1 MTILT
6 MTYPLLLAASFA
18 SLWPILLLI
27 VVFLLLIVVLV
38 QNHVIRRRFRQGIAS
53 ATSTYEM
60 MEKALRI
67 ADNDVIIYNIP
78 DGIVKR
84 VRGSMFPCAEMKTA
98 DFVKRLHPD
107 DAEQTL
113 ATIHQLAEGKIQTVE
128 YSCRWNANDGD
139 GEPEWR
145 YIRNSSIVEYVAG
158 NSKPYSIISVLVDE
172 TDIRLQQ
179 QEEEELTHRYRQI
192 FEDSIVG
199 LSFYS
204 PEGWLLDANKM
215 MRDICHFDNDEGDS
229 FFSKVNL
236 FDMAPFN
243 EVLDRYHP
251 SEYLAC
257 SLSIIPE
264 REMYIYLE
272 IGVHPIYD
280 DEGKLIY
287 LSVAARDISE
297 ERELYLQ
304 AKRNDLEIQKVNESI
319 QIYEKE
325 LRYMMETC
333 GLQAWRITLDRDI
346 IEFYSGLSTVQRQF
360 TLKQLQSIFYNQ
372 DDEFVRKLD
381 HPAVAIA
388 KPLKYMGRMHPMVT
402 QRDVEPQ
409 WVQINSI
416 PEYDEQGN
424 LKGAF
429 GVWRNI
435 HQLMQKQEQ
444 LKRETERA
452 NDSGRMKS
460 VFLANMT
467 HEIRTPLNAIVGF
480 SDVLPLLST
489 SEERQEMIR
498 LIMDNCDMLLR
509 LVNDIQDA
517 ASLDISGSVE
527 IVPTQTDF
535 SKFFDDLCEQLQ
547 QRMREPNVVFI
558 KENPYAT
565 FVTEIDEMRI
575 RQVYTNFVTNAVKY
589 THQGHIKVGYRKEWR
604 EENGESHEGLYL
616 YCEDTG
622 DGVPKEI
629 QDKLFERFFK
639 LNDYIQGTGL
649 GLSICK
655 AIAKACKGAIGM
667 DSEGQGQGSTFWM
680 WIPCS
685 EMNIAKTINH
695 D

>member
-6 MTYPLLLAASFA
+6 MTYYLLLSVSFA

-27 VVFLLLIVVLV
+27 VVLLLLAVVLV
-38 QNHVIRRRFRQGIAS
+38 QNHIVRRRVRQSISS

-60 MEKALRI
+60 MEKALQI
-67 ADNDVIIYNIP
+67 ADNDVVLYDIP
-78 DGIVKR
+78 GGLIRR
-84 VRGSMFPCAEMKTA
+84 VRGNLITLTELKAE
-98 DFVKRLHPD
+98 DFRKYIHPD
-107 DAEQTL
+107 DVEQAL
-113 ATIHQLAEGKIQTVE
+113 ATVYQLIDGKKKSVE
-128 YSCRWNANDGD
+128 YGYRWNTNYDG
-139 GEPEWR
+139 GEPHWL
-145 YIRNSSIVEYVAG
+145 YLRNNSVAEYAPG
-158 NSKPYSIISVLVDE
+158 SMKPVSIISVLVDE
-172 TDIRLQQ
+172 TEMRRQQ
-179 QEEEELTHRYRQI
+179 QEEEELALRYKQI

-215 MRDICHFDNDEGDS
+215 MRDICHFDSDVGDA

-236 FDMAPFN
+236 FDIAPFN

-251 SEYLAC
+251 NEYLAC

-280 DEGKLIY
+280 DDGKLIY

-297 ERELYLQ
+297 ERQLYMQ
-304 AKRNDLEIQKVNESI
+304 AKQNDLEIQKVNKSI
-319 QIYEKE
+319 QLYERE
-325 LRYMMETC
+325 LHYMMETC
-333 GLQAWRITLDRDI
+333 GLQAWRITLDRDV

-360 TLKQLQSIFYNQ
+360 TLKQLQGIFYNQ
-372 DDEFVRKLD
+372 KDDFVRALD
-381 HPAVAIA
+381 DPAKAIA
-388 KPLKYMGRMHPMVT
+388 KPLSYMGRMHPMVT

-416 PEYDEQGN
+416 PEYDEQGQ

-480 SDVLPLLST
+480 SDVLPLLT
-489 SEERQEMIR
+489 TPDERQEMIR

-517 ASLDISGSVE
+517 ASLDISGGVE
-527 IVPTQTDF
+527 IIPEKIDF
-535 SKFFDDLCEQLQ
+535 SHFFDELCEQLQ
-547 QRMREPNVVFI
+547 QRLREPSVVFV
-558 KENPYAT
+558 KENPYPT
-565 FVTEIDEMRI
+565 FVTMVDEMRI

-604 EENGESHEGLYL
+604 EENGESREGLYL

-622 DGVPKEI
+622 DGVNKEM
-629 QDKLFERFFK
+629 QDKLFEPFFK

-655 AIAKACKGAIGM
+655 AIASACHGFIGVE
-667 DSEGQGQGSTFWM
+667 SEGQGQGSTFWM
-680 WIPCS
+680 WIPCN
-685 EMNIAKTINH
+685 EMKK
-695 D
+695 

>member
-1 MTILT
+1 MMQMNI
-6 MTYPLLLAASFA
+6 YLLANPLSHA
-18 SLWPILLLI
+18 SLWQVLVLLLI
-27 VVFLLLIVVLV
+27 VAVLV
-38 QNHVIRRRFRQGIAS
+38 VVIVQNRRVRRRVRRSIIT

-67 ADNDVIIYNIP
+67 ADNDIVLYHIP
-78 DGIVKR
+78 SGAIKR
-84 VRGSMFPCAEMKTA
+84 IRGSLLPVKEMRAE
-98 DFVKRLHPD
+98 DFSKHIHPD
-107 DAEQTL
+107 DREQALRTVR
-113 ATIHQLAEGKIQTVE
+113 QLIEGKRQSVE
-128 YSCRWNANDGD
+128 YSYRWNVGAE
-139 GEPEWR
+139 GEEPRWL
-145 YIRNSSIVEYVAG
+145 YIRNSSVAEYTAG
-158 NSKPYSIISVLVDE
+158 SNKPVSIISALFDE
-172 TDIRLQQ
+172 TDERQQ
-179 QEEEELTHRYRQI
+179 QEEEEELTKRYKQI

-215 MRDICHFDNDEGDS
+215 MREICHFDSEESDA
-229 FFSKVNL
+229 FFSKTNL
-236 FDMAPFN
+236 FDMSPFN

-251 SEYLAC
+251 SDYLAC
-257 SLSIIPE
+257 SLSVIPE
-264 REMYIYLE
+264 RDMYIYLE

-280 DEGKLIY
+280 EEGKLLY

-297 ERELYLQ
+297 ERQLYMQ
-304 AKRNDLEIQKVNESI
+304 AKQNDLEIQKVNESI
-319 QIYEKE
+319 QLYEKE

-333 GLQAWRITLDRDI
+333 GLQAWRISIERDV
-346 IEFYSGLSTVQRQF
+346 IEFYSGLSTVVRQF
-360 TLKQLQSIFYNQ
+360 TLQQLKSIFYNQ
-372 DDEFVRKLD
+372 DDEFVRDLD
-381 HPAVAIA
+381 NPAIAIA
-388 KPLKYMGRMHPMVT
+388 KPLSYVGRMYPVVT
-402 QRDVEPQ
+402 QSTKEPQ

-460 VFLANMT
+460 AFLANMT

-480 SDVLPLLST
+480 SDVLPLLT
-489 SEERQEMIR
+489 TPEEHQEMIR

-517 ASLDISGSVE
+517 ASVDVSGKVE
-527 IVPTQTDF
+527 IMPAKTDF
-535 SKFFDDLCEQLQ
+535 SKFFDELCEQLQ
-547 QRMREPNVVFI
+547 LRMRDPAVEFM
-558 KENPYAT
+558 KDNPYPSYMI
-565 FVTEIDEMRI
+565 VIDEIRI

-622 DGVPKEI
+622 EGVPKEM
-629 QDKLFERFFK
+629 QDKLFERFVK

-655 AIAKACKGAIGM
+655 AIATAFNGFVGM
-667 DSEGQGQGSTFWM
+667 DSEGQGKGSTFWM
-680 WIPCS
+680 WIPCNELKS
-685 EMNIAKTINH
+685 
-695 D
+695 

>member
-6 MTYPLLLAASFA
+6 MTYFLLQSASYLSLWPYLLLAV
-18 SLWPILLLI
+18 ILF
-27 VVFLLLIVVLV
+27 VLIVVLI
-38 QNHVIRRRFRQGIAS
+38 QNRVVRRRVNDSIAS

-60 MEKALRI
+60 MEKALKI
-67 ADNDVIIYNIP
+67 VDNDVVIYDIP
-78 DGIVKR
+78 GKVIR
-84 VRGSMFPCAEMKTA
+84 RLRGNLLPTPEMRAEEFA
-98 DFVKRLHPD
+98 PHIHPD
-107 DAEQTL
+107 DVEQVLSTVRQM
-113 ATIHQLAEGKIQTVE
+113 AQGKTQQVE
-128 YSCRWNANDGD
+128 YSYRWRVSEA
-139 GEPEWR
+139 GEEPR
-145 YIRNSSIVEYVAG
+145 YFYIRNNSVAEYAPGSST
-158 NSKPYSIISVLVDE
+158 PTSIISVLVDE
-172 TDIRLQQ
+172 TEQREH
-179 QEEEELTHRYRQI
+179 QEEEEELAKRYKKI
-192 FEDSIVG
+192 FEDSIIG

-204 PEGWLLDANKM
+204 PEGWLIVANKM
-215 MRDICHFDNDEGDS
+215 MRDICHFDSDEGDS

-251 SEYLAC
+251 NEYLAC
-257 SLSIIPE
+257 SLSVVPE

-280 DEGKLIY
+280 EEGKLIY
-287 LSVAARDISE
+287 ISVAARDISE
-297 ERELYLQ
+297 ERELYMQ
-304 AKRNDLEIQKVNESI
+304 AKRNDVEIQKVNESI
-319 QIYEKE
+319 QVYERE

-333 GLQAWRITLDRDI
+333 GLQAWRISLDRDI
-346 IEFYSGLSTVQRQF
+346 IEFYSGLREVQRHF
-360 TLKQLQSIFYNQ
+360 TLKQLQSIFYSQ
-372 DDEFVRKLD
+372 EDEFVRNLD
-381 HPAVAIA
+381 HPAEVIS
-388 KPLKYMGRMHPMVT
+388 KPLSYMGRMHPMVT

-416 PEYDEQGN
+416 PEYDEHGN

-460 VFLANMT
+460 VFMANMT

-480 SDVLPLLST
+480 SDVLPLLT
-489 SEERQEMIR
+489 TPEERQEIIR
-498 LIMDNCDMLLR
+498 LIIDNCDMLLR

-517 ASLDISGSVE
+517 ASLDVSGSVD
-527 IVPTQTDF
+527 IAPTRTDF
-535 SKFFDDLCEQLQ
+535 SKFFDELCEQLQ
-547 QRMREPNVVFI
+547 QRLREPTVEFM
-558 KENPYAT
+558 KENPYPT
-565 FVTEIDEMRI
+565 YITMVDEMRI

-604 EENGESHEGLYL
+604 EENGESREGLFL
-616 YCEDTG
+616 FCEDTG
-622 DGVPKEI
+622 DGVPKEV

-655 AIAKACKGAIGM
+655 AIANACQGFIGM
-667 DSEGQGQGSTFWM
+667 ESEGQGQGSTFWM
-680 WIPCS
+680 WIPCN
-685 EMNIAKTINH
+685 EIKA
-695 D
+695 

>member
-6 MTYPLLLAASFA
+6 MTYLLLQSASYLSLWPYLLLA
-18 SLWPILLLI
+18 
-27 VVFLLLIVVLV
+27 VVLFV
-38 QNHVIRRRFRQGIAS
+38 LIAVLIQNRVVRRRVNDSIAS

-60 MEKALRI
+60 MEKALKI
-67 ADNDVIIYNIP
+67 VDNDVVIYDIP
-78 DGIVKR
+78 GKVIR
-84 VRGSMFPCAEMKTA
+84 RLRGNLLPTPEMRAEEFA
-98 DFVKRLHPD
+98 PHIHPD
-107 DAEQTL
+107 DVEQVL
-113 ATIHQLAEGKIQTVE
+113 STIRQMAQGKTQQVE
-128 YSCRWNANDGD
+128 YSYRWRVSEA
-139 GEPEWR
+139 GEEPR
-145 YIRNSSIVEYVAG
+145 YFYIRNNSVAEYAPGSST
-158 NSKPYSIISVLVDE
+158 PTSIISVLVDE
-172 TDIRLQQ
+172 TEQREH
-179 QEEEELTHRYRQI
+179 QEEEEELAKRYKKI
-192 FEDSIVG
+192 FEDSIIG

-204 PEGWLLDANKM
+204 PEGWLIVSNKM
-215 MRDICHFDNDEGDS
+215 MRDICHFDSDEGDS

-251 SEYLAC
+251 NEYLAC
-257 SLSIIPE
+257 SLSVVPE

-280 DEGKLIY
+280 EEGKLIY
-287 LSVAARDISE
+287 ISVAARDISE
-297 ERELYLQ
+297 ERELYMQ
-304 AKRNDLEIQKVNESI
+304 AKRNDVEIQKVNESI
-319 QIYEKE
+319 QVYERE

-333 GLQAWRITLDRDI
+333 GLQAWRISLDRDI
-346 IEFYSGLSTVQRQF
+346 IEFYSGLKEVQRHF
-360 TLKQLQSIFYNQ
+360 TLKQLQSIFYSQ
-372 DDEFVRKLD
+372 EDEFVRNLD
-381 HPAVAIA
+381 HPAEVIS
-388 KPLKYMGRMHPMVT
+388 KPLRYMGRMHPMVT

-416 PEYDEQGN
+416 PEYDEHGN

-460 VFLANMT
+460 VFMANMT

-480 SDVLPLLST
+480 SDVLPLLT
-489 SEERQEMIR
+489 TPEERQEIIR
-498 LIMDNCDMLLR
+498 LIIDNCDMLLR

-517 ASLDISGSVE
+517 ASLDVSGSVD
-527 IVPTQTDF
+527 IAPTRTDF
-535 SKFFDDLCEQLQ
+535 SKFFDELCEQLQ
-547 QRMREPNVVFI
+547 QRLREPTVEFM
-558 KENPYAT
+558 KENPYPT
-565 FVTEIDEMRI
+565 YITMVDEMRI

-604 EENGESHEGLYL
+604 EENGESREGLFL
-616 YCEDTG
+616 FCEDTG
-622 DGVPKEI
+622 DGVPKEV

-655 AIAKACKGAIGM
+655 AIANACQGFIGM
-667 DSEGQGQGSTFWM
+667 ESEGQGQGSTFWM
-680 WIPCS
+680 WIPCN
-685 EMNIAKTINH
+685 EIKA
-695 D
+695 

>member
-6 MTYPLLLAASFA
+6 MTYYLLLSVSFA
-18 SLWPILLLI
+18 LLWPM
-27 VVFLLLIVVLV
+27 LLLIVVLLLLAVVLV
-38 QNHVIRRRFRQGIAS
+38 QNHIVRRRVRQSISS

-60 MEKALRI
+60 MEKALQI
-67 ADNDVIIYNIP
+67 ADNDVVLYDIP
-78 DGIVKR
+78 GGLIRR
-84 VRGSMFPCAEMKTA
+84 VRGNLITLTELKAE
-98 DFVKRLHPD
+98 DFRKYIHPD
-107 DAEQTL
+107 DVEQTL
-113 ATIHQLAEGKIQTVE
+113 ATVYQLIDGKQKSVE
-128 YSCRWNANDGD
+128 YGYRWNTNYDG
-139 GEPEWR
+139 GEPHWL
-145 YIRNSSIVEYVAG
+145 YLRNNSVAEYAPG
-158 NSKPYSIISVLVDE
+158 SMKPVSIISVLVDE
-172 TDIRLQQ
+172 TEMRRQQ
-179 QEEEELTHRYRQI
+179 QEEEELALRYKQI

-215 MRDICHFDNDEGDS
+215 MRDICHFDSDVGDA

-236 FDMAPFN
+236 FDVAPFN

-251 SEYLAC
+251 NEYLAC

-280 DEGKLIY
+280 DDGKLIY

-297 ERELYLQ
+297 ERQLYMQ
-304 AKRNDLEIQKVNESI
+304 AKQNDLEIQKVNESI
-319 QIYEKE
+319 QLYERE
-325 LRYMMETC
+325 LHYMMKTC
-333 GLQAWRITLDRDI
+333 GLQAWRITLDRDV

-360 TLKQLQSIFYNQ
+360 TLKQLQGIFYNQ
-372 DDEFVRKLD
+372 EDDFVRALD
-381 HPAVAIA
+381 DPAKAIA
-388 KPLKYMGRMHPMVT
+388 KPLSYMGRMHPMVT

-416 PEYDEQGN
+416 PEYDEQGQ

-480 SDVLPLLST
+480 SDVLPLLT
-489 SEERQEMIR
+489 TPDERQEMIR

-517 ASLDISGSVE
+517 ASLEISGGVE
-527 IVPTQTDF
+527 IIPEKIDF
-535 SKFFDDLCEQLQ
+535 SHFFDELCEQLQ
-547 QRMREPNVVFI
+547 QRLREPSVVFV
-558 KENPYAT
+558 KENPYPT
-565 FVTEIDEMRI
+565 FVTMVDEMRI

-604 EENGESHEGLYL
+604 EENGESREGLYL

-622 DGVPKEI
+622 DGVPKEM

-655 AIAKACKGAIGM
+655 AIASACHGFIGM
-667 DSEGQGQGSTFWM
+667 ESEGQGQGSTFWM
-680 WIPCS
+680 WIPCN
-685 EMNIAKTINH
+685 EIKK
-695 D
+695 

>member
-6 MTYPLLLAASFA
+6 MTYFLLQSASYLSLWPYLLLA
-18 SLWPILLLI
+18 
-27 VVFLLLIVVLV
+27 VVLFV
-38 QNHVIRRRFRQGIAS
+38 LIAVLIQNRVVRRRVNDSIAS
-53 ATSTYEM
+53 ASSTYEM
-60 MEKALRI
+60 MEKALKI
-67 ADNDVIIYNIP
+67 VDNDVVIYDIP
-78 DGIVKR
+78 GKVIR
-84 VRGSMFPCAEMKTA
+84 RLRGNLLPTPEMRAEEFA
-98 DFVKRLHPD
+98 PHIHPD
-107 DAEQTL
+107 DVEQVLSTVRQM
-113 ATIHQLAEGKIQTVE
+113 AQGKTQQVE
-128 YSCRWNANDGD
+128 YSYRWRVSEA
-139 GEPEWR
+139 GEEPR
-145 YIRNSSIVEYVAG
+145 YFYIRNNSVAEYAPGSST
-158 NSKPYSIISVLVDE
+158 PTSIISVLVDE
-172 TDIRLQQ
+172 TEQREH
-179 QEEEELTHRYRQI
+179 QEEEEELAKRYKKI
-192 FEDSIVG
+192 FEDSIIG

-204 PEGWLLDANKM
+204 PEGWLIVANKM
-215 MRDICHFDNDEGDS
+215 MRQICHFDSDEGDAY
-229 FFSKVNL
+229 FSKMNL

-251 SEYLAC
+251 NEYLAC
-257 SLSIIPE
+257 SLSIVPE
-264 REMYIYLE
+264 REMYIHLE

-304 AKRNDLEIQKVNESI
+304 AKKNDLEIQKVNESI

-333 GLQAWRITLDRDI
+333 GLQAWRISLDRDI
-346 IEFYSGLSTVQRQF
+346 IEFYSGLREVQRHF
-360 TLKQLQSIFYNQ
+360 TLKQLQSIFYSQ
-372 DDEFVRKLD
+372 EDEFVRNLD
-381 HPAVAIA
+381 HPAEVIS
-388 KPLKYMGRMHPMVT
+388 KPLSYMGRIHPMVT

-416 PEYDEQGN
+416 PEYDEHGN

-460 VFLANMT
+460 VFMANMT

-480 SDVLPLLST
+480 SDVLPLLT
-489 SEERQEMIR
+489 TPEERQEMIR
-498 LIMDNCDMLLR
+498 LITDNCDMLLR

-517 ASLDISGSVE
+517 ASLDVSGSVD
-527 IVPTQTDF
+527 IAPTRTDF
-535 SKFFDDLCEQLQ
+535 SKFFDELCEQLQ
-547 QRMREPNVVFI
+547 QRLREPTVEFM
-558 KENPYAT
+558 KENPYPT
-565 FVTEIDEMRI
+565 YITMVDEMRI

-604 EENGESHEGLYL
+604 EENGESREGLFL
-616 YCEDTG
+616 FCEDTG
-622 DGVPKEI
+622 DGVPKEM

-655 AIAKACKGAIGM
+655 AIANACQGFIGM
-667 DSEGQGQGSTFWM
+667 ESEGQGQGSTFWM
-680 WIPCS
+680 WIPCN
-685 EMNIAKTINH
+685 EIKA
-695 D
+695 

>member
-6 MTYPLLLAASFA
+6 MTYLLLQSSSYL
-18 SLWPILLLI
+18 SLWPYLLL
-27 VVFLLLIVVLV
+27 VVVVLLLVAVLIQNRIVRHRV
-38 QNHVIRRRFRQGIAS
+38 NESIAS

-60 MEKALRI
+60 MEKALKI
-67 ADNDVIIYNIP
+67 ADNDVVIYDIA
-78 DGIVKR
+78 GKTIR
-84 VRGSMFPCAEMKTA
+84 RLRGSLLPTPEMRAE
-98 DFVKRLHPD
+98 DFAPHIHPD
-107 DAEQTL
+107 DVDQVL
-113 ATIHQLAEGKIQTVE
+113 ATVRQLASGKMKSVE
-128 YSCRWNANDGD
+128 YSYRWRISAE
-139 GEPEWR
+139 GEEPR
-145 YIRNSSIVEYVAG
+145 YLYIRNNSVAEYGPDSNQPV
-158 NSKPYSIISVLVDE
+158 SIISVLVDE
-172 TDIRLQQ
+172 TDLREHQ
-179 QEEEELTHRYRQI
+179 QEEEELTKRYRQI

-215 MRDICHFDNDEGDS
+215 MREICHFDSDVSDA

-236 FDMAPFN
+236 FDIAPFN
-243 EVLDRYHP
+243 EVLDRYNP
-251 SEYLAC
+251 NEYYAC
-257 SLSIIPE
+257 SLSIVPE
-264 REMYIYLE
+264 REMYVYLE

-280 DEGKLIY
+280 DQGKLIY
-287 LSVAARDISE
+287 LSVAARDITE

-304 AKRNDLEIQKVNESI
+304 AKRNDVEIKKVNESI

-333 GLQAWRITLDRDI
+333 GLQAWRITLDRNV
-346 IEFYSGLSTVQRQF
+346 IEFYSGLSTVDKQF
-360 TLKQLQSIFYNQ
+360 TLQQLKSIFVSQ
-372 DDEFVRKLD
+372 EDPFVRDLVN
-381 HPAVAIA
+381 PAAVID
-388 KPLKYMGRMHPMVT
+388 KPLSYMGRMHPVVSG
-402 QRDVEPQ
+402 RDVEPQ

-416 PEYDEQGN
+416 PEYDEKGN

-444 LKRETERA
+444 LRQETERA

-460 VFLANMT
+460 LFMANMT

-480 SDVLPLLST
+480 SDVLPLLT
-489 SEERQEMIR
+489 TPEERQEMIR

-517 ASLDISGSVE
+517 ASLDISGEVE
-527 IVPTQTDF
+527 MLPTRVDF
-535 SKFFDDLCEQLQ
+535 SKYFDELCEQLQ
-547 QRMREPNVVFI
+547 QRLREPTVTFM
-558 KENPYAT
+558 KENPYPAY
-565 FVTEIDEMRI
+565 VTMIDEMRI

-604 EENGESHEGLYL
+604 EEDGESREGLYL

-622 DGVPKEI
+622 DGVPKEV

-655 AIAKACKGAIGM
+655 AIANACHGYIGM
-667 DSEGQGQGSTFWM
+667 DSEGSGCGSTFWM
-680 WIPCS
+680 WIPCQEIKS
-685 EMNIAKTINH
+685 
-695 D
+695 

>member
-6 MTYPLLLAASFA
+6 MTYYLLLSVSFA

-27 VVFLLLIVVLV
+27 VVLLLLAVVLV
-38 QNHVIRRRFRQGIAS
+38 QNHIVRRRVRQSISS

-60 MEKALRI
+60 MEKALQI
-67 ADNDVIIYNIP
+67 ADNDVVLYDIP
-78 DGIVKR
+78 GGLIRR
-84 VRGSMFPCAEMKTA
+84 VRGNLITLTELKAE
-98 DFVKRLHPD
+98 DFRKYIHPD
-107 DAEQTL
+107 DVEQTL
-113 ATIHQLAEGKIQTVE
+113 ATVYQLIDGKQKSVE
-128 YSCRWNANDGD
+128 YGYRWNTNYDG
-139 GEPEWR
+139 GEPHWL
-145 YIRNSSIVEYVAG
+145 YLRNNSVAEYAPG
-158 NSKPYSIISVLVDE
+158 SMKPVSIISVLVDE
-172 TDIRLQQ
+172 TEMRRQQ
-179 QEEEELTHRYRQI
+179 QEEEELALRYKQI

-215 MRDICHFDNDEGDS
+215 MRDICHFDSDVGDA

-236 FDMAPFN
+236 FDVAPFN

-251 SEYLAC
+251 NEYLAC

-280 DEGKLIY
+280 DDGKLIY

-297 ERELYLQ
+297 ERQLYMQ
-304 AKRNDLEIQKVNESI
+304 AKQNDLEIQKVNESI
-319 QIYEKE
+319 QLYERE
-325 LRYMMETC
+325 LHYMMKTC
-333 GLQAWRITLDRDI
+333 GLQAWRITLDRDV

-360 TLKQLQSIFYNQ
+360 TLKQLQGIFYNQ
-372 DDEFVRKLD
+372 EDDFVRALD
-381 HPAVAIA
+381 DPAKAIA
-388 KPLKYMGRMHPMVT
+388 KPLSYMGRMHPMVT

-416 PEYDEQGN
+416 PEYDEQGQ

-480 SDVLPLLST
+480 SDVLPLLT
-489 SEERQEMIR
+489 TPDERQEMIR

-509 LVNDIQDA
+509 LVDDIQDA
-517 ASLDISGSVE
+517 ASLEISGGVE
-527 IVPTQTDF
+527 IIPEKIDF
-535 SKFFDDLCEQLQ
+535 SHFFDELCEQLQ
-547 QRMREPNVVFI
+547 QRLREPSVVFV
-558 KENPYAT
+558 KENPYPT
-565 FVTEIDEMRI
+565 FVTMVDEMRI

-604 EENGESHEGLYL
+604 EENGESREGLYL

-622 DGVPKEI
+622 DGVPKEM

-655 AIAKACKGAIGM
+655 AIASACHGFIGM
-667 DSEGQGQGSTFWM
+667 ESEGQGQGSTFWM
-680 WIPCS
+680 WIPCN
-685 EMNIAKTINH
+685 EIKK
-695 D
+695 

>member
-6 MTYPLLLAASFA
+6 MTYFLLQSASYLSLWPYLLLA
-18 SLWPILLLI
+18 
-27 VVFLLLIVVLV
+27 VVLFV
-38 QNHVIRRRFRQGIAS
+38 LIAVLIQNRVVRRRVNDSIAS

-60 MEKALRI
+60 MEKALKI
-67 ADNDVIIYNIP
+67 VDNDVVFYDIP
-78 DGIVKR
+78 GKVIR
-84 VRGSMFPCAEMKTA
+84 RLRGNLLSTPEMRAEEFA
-98 DFVKRLHPD
+98 PHIHPD
-107 DAEQTL
+107 DVEQVLSTVRQM
-113 ATIHQLAEGKIQTVE
+113 AQGKTQQVE
-128 YSCRWNANDGD
+128 YSYRWRVSEA
-139 GEPEWR
+139 GEEPR
-145 YIRNSSIVEYVAG
+145 YFYIRNNSVAEYAPGSST
-158 NSKPYSIISVLVDE
+158 PTSIISVLVDE
-172 TDIRLQQ
+172 TEQREH
-179 QEEEELTHRYRQI
+179 QEEEEELAKRYKKI
-192 FEDSIVG
+192 FEDSIIG

-215 MRDICHFDNDEGDS
+215 MRQICHFDSDEGDAY
-229 FFSKVNL
+229 FSKMNL

-251 SEYLAC
+251 NEYLAC
-257 SLSIIPE
+257 SLSVVPE

-280 DEGKLIY
+280 EEGKLIY
-287 LSVAARDISE
+287 ISVAARDINE
-297 ERELYLQ
+297 ERELYMQ
-304 AKRNDLEIQKVNESI
+304 AKRNDVEIQKVNESI
-319 QIYEKE
+319 QVYERE

-333 GLQAWRITLDRDI
+333 GLQAWRISLDRDI
-346 IEFYSGLSTVQRQF
+346 IEFYSGLKEVQRHF
-360 TLKQLQSIFYNQ
+360 TLKQLQSIFYSQ
-372 DDEFVRKLD
+372 EDEFVRNLD
-381 HPAVAIA
+381 HPAEVIS
-388 KPLKYMGRMHPMVT
+388 KPLSYMGRMHPMVT

-416 PEYDEQGN
+416 PEYDEHGN

-460 VFLANMT
+460 VFMANMT

-480 SDVLPLLST
+480 SDVLPLLT
-489 SEERQEMIR
+489 TPEERQEIIR
-498 LIMDNCDMLLR
+498 LIIDNCDMLLR

-517 ASLDISGSVE
+517 ASLDVSGSVD
-527 IVPTQTDF
+527 IAPTRTDF
-535 SKFFDDLCEQLQ
+535 SKFFDELCEQLQ
-547 QRMREPNVVFI
+547 QRLREPTVEFM
-558 KENPYAT
+558 KENPYPT
-565 FVTEIDEMRI
+565 YITMVDEMRI

-604 EENGESHEGLYL
+604 EENGESREGLFL
-616 YCEDTG
+616 FCEDTG
-622 DGVPKEI
+622 DGVPKEV

-655 AIAKACKGAIGM
+655 AIANACQGFIGM
-667 DSEGQGQGSTFWM
+667 ESEGQGQGSTFWM
-680 WIPCS
+680 WIPCN
-685 EMNIAKTINH
+685 EIKA
-695 D
+695 

>member
-6 MTYPLLLAASFA
+6 MTYYLLLSVSFA

-27 VVFLLLIVVLV
+27 VVLLLLAVVLV
-38 QNHVIRRRFRQGIAS
+38 QNHIVRRRVRQSISS

-60 MEKALRI
+60 MEKALQI
-67 ADNDVIIYNIP
+67 ADNDVVLYDIP
-78 DGIVKR
+78 GGLIRR
-84 VRGSMFPCAEMKTA
+84 VRGNLITLTELKAE
-98 DFVKRLHPD
+98 DFRKYIHPD
-107 DAEQTL
+107 DVEQTL
-113 ATIHQLAEGKIQTVE
+113 ATVYQLIDGKQKSVE
-128 YSCRWNANDGD
+128 YGYRWNTNYDG
-139 GEPEWR
+139 GEPHWL
-145 YIRNSSIVEYVAG
+145 YLRNNSVAEYAPG
-158 NSKPYSIISVLVDE
+158 SMKPVSIISVLVDE
-172 TDIRLQQ
+172 TEMRRQQ
-179 QEEEELTHRYRQI
+179 QEEEELALRYKQI

-215 MRDICHFDNDEGDS
+215 MRDICHFDSDVGDA

-236 FDMAPFN
+236 FDVAPFN

-251 SEYLAC
+251 NEYLAC

-280 DEGKLIY
+280 DDGKLIY

-297 ERELYLQ
+297 ERQLYMQ
-304 AKRNDLEIQKVNESI
+304 AKQNDLEIQKVNKSI
-319 QIYEKE
+319 QLYERE
-325 LRYMMETC
+325 LHYMMETC
-333 GLQAWRITLDRDI
+333 GLQAWRITLDRDV

-360 TLKQLQSIFYNQ
+360 TLKQLQGIFYNQ
-372 DDEFVRKLD
+372 NDDFVRALD
-381 HPAVAIA
+381 DPAKAIA
-388 KPLKYMGRMHPMVT
+388 KPLSYMGRMHPMVT

-416 PEYDEQGN
+416 PEYDEQGQ

-480 SDVLPLLST
+480 SDVLPLLT
-489 SEERQEMIR
+489 TPDERQEMIR

-517 ASLDISGSVE
+517 ASLEISGGVE
-527 IVPTQTDF
+527 IIPEKIDF
-535 SKFFDDLCEQLQ
+535 SHFFDELCEQLQ
-547 QRMREPNVVFI
+547 QRLREPSVVFV
-558 KENPYAT
+558 KENPYPT
-565 FVTEIDEMRI
+565 FVTMVDEMRI

-604 EENGESHEGLYL
+604 EENGESREGLYL

-622 DGVPKEI
+622 DGVPKEM

-655 AIAKACKGAIGM
+655 AIASACHGFIGVE
-667 DSEGQGQGSTFWM
+667 SEGQGQGSTFWM
-680 WIPCS
+680 WIPCN
-685 EMNIAKTINH
+685 EIKK
-695 D
+695 

>member
-6 MTYPLLLAASFA
+6 MTYLLLQSASYLSLWPYLLLA
-18 SLWPILLLI
+18 
-27 VVFLLLIVVLV
+27 VVLFV
-38 QNHVIRRRFRQGIAS
+38 LIAVLIQNRVVRRRVNDSIAS

-60 MEKALRI
+60 MEKALKI
-67 ADNDVIIYNIP
+67 VDNDVVIYDIP
-78 DGIVKR
+78 GKVIR
-84 VRGSMFPCAEMKTA
+84 RLRGNLLPTPEMRAEEFA
-98 DFVKRLHPD
+98 PHIHPD
-107 DAEQTL
+107 DVEQVL
-113 ATIHQLAEGKIQTVE
+113 STIRQMAQGKTQQVE
-128 YSCRWNANDGD
+128 YSYRWRVSEA
-139 GEPEWR
+139 GEEPR
-145 YIRNSSIVEYVAG
+145 YFYIRNNSVAEYAPGSST
-158 NSKPYSIISVLVDE
+158 PTSIISVLVDE
-172 TDIRLQQ
+172 TEQREH
-179 QEEEELTHRYRQI
+179 QEEEEELAKRYKKI
-192 FEDSIVG
+192 FEDSIIG

-204 PEGWLLDANKM
+204 PEGWLIVANKM
-215 MRDICHFDNDEGDS
+215 MRDICHFDSDEGDA
-229 FFSKVNL
+229 FFSKMNL

-251 SEYLAC
+251 NEYLAC
-257 SLSIIPE
+257 SLSVVPE

-280 DEGKLIY
+280 EEGKLIY
-287 LSVAARDISE
+287 ISVAARDISE
-297 ERELYLQ
+297 ERELYMQ
-304 AKRNDLEIQKVNESI
+304 AKRNDVEIQKVNESI
-319 QIYEKE
+319 QVYERE

-333 GLQAWRITLDRDI
+333 GLQAWRISLDRDI
-346 IEFYSGLSTVQRQF
+346 IEFYSGLKEVQRQF

-460 VFLANMT
+460 VFMANMT

-480 SDVLPLLST
+480 SDVLPLLT
-489 SEERQEMIR
+489 TPEERQEIIR
-498 LIMDNCDMLLR
+498 LITDNCDMLLR

-517 ASLDISGSVE
+517 ASLDVSGSVD
-527 IVPTQTDF
+527 IAPTRTDF
-535 SKFFDDLCEQLQ
+535 SKFFDELCEQLQ
-547 QRMREPNVVFI
+547 QRLREPTVEFM
-558 KENPYAT
+558 KENPYPT
-565 FVTEIDEMRI
+565 YITMVDEMRI

-604 EENGESHEGLYL
+604 EENGESREGLFL
-616 YCEDTG
+616 FCEDTG
-622 DGVPKEI
+622 DGVPKEV

-655 AIAKACKGAIGM
+655 AIANACQGFIGM
-667 DSEGQGQGSTFWM
+667 ESEGQGQGSTFWM
-680 WIPCS
+680 WIPCN
-685 EMNIAKTINH
+685 EIKA
-695 D
+695 